1 MTMALHYN
9 LKMFLS
15 IFFLIIKIDF
25 LNNGNNRFK
34 SILKLIINIYN
45 KFIAIITKKFRYIIA
60 TKNNT

>member
-1 MTMALHYN
+1 
-9 LKMFLS
+9 MFLS